1 MRVQAK
7 LITLIFSLAVLF
19 FAILSLYQL
28 MKKRDVVE
36 IFKNQLQEKK
46 DNFNSVVNLGGI
58 PLESFINDYTGDQMV
73 KFIEKPDKE
82 WAHANIYESLNSL
95 YLNAAWVYNP
105 ELYLVY
111 SVNNLNDEK
120 LQAVPLP
127 KEAFDRIH
135 GAKRLCHFFIN
146 TAQGL
151 MEMCAATIH
160 PSSDP
165 EKKEQ
170 PKGYFVAGKLWDNAY
185 MNFISRLSDTN
196 LEIVPSEEKLSK
208 TLNDP
213 ETGVI
218 YFLKPLRTWN
228 QRQIASIKVKVS
240 SPTVRTIN
248 RAIRIDFI
256 LFLSFITIM
265 LGSSL
270 FYIAYWVLSPLF
282 TISLALKES
291 TPTHLMSLIK
301 LKNEF
306 GDISRLIDDFFK
318 QREEIKK
325 AYDEL
330 KETQSQLIQAEK
342 MKVIGTLASGL
353 AHEVRNPLGIIM
365 LGIDLLEQDIGPDKT
380 EWRDTLSKM
389 REGAERANKI
399 VVGMLNFSRQST
411 INPQAVNLISTIE
424 KSLNLV
430 ANRMNLAN
438 VKIIKEFKSANPIVY
453 VDENQIEQVFTN
465 LFLNALDAMPEAGGT
480 LTIRLLNKRFEEL
493 QNGVGR
499 KVAELFQPDDTA
511 LVCEIED
518 TGTGIP
524 PAILNK
530 IFDPFFT
537 TKPPG
542 TGVGLGL
549 SVVRKIIDTNKGLIN
564 VESELGKGSRFIMTL
579 PLFKEENKK
588 DG

>member
-1 MRVQAK
+1 MRIQAK
-7 LITLIFSLAVLF
+7 LITLIVSLAVLF
-19 FAILSLYQL
+19 FAILSLYQF
-28 MKKRDVVE
+28 MKKRAVVE
-36 IFKNQLQEKK
+36 IFKNQLEEKK

-58 PLESFINDYTGDQMV
+58 PLESYINDYTGDEMV
-73 KFIEKPDKE
+73 RFLEKPDKE
-82 WAHANIYESLNSL
+82 WAHTNIYAGLNSL
-95 YLNAAWVYNP
+95 YLNAAWVYSP
-105 ELYLVY
+105 DRYLVY

-120 LQAVPLP
+120 LQTVPLP
-127 KEAFDRIH
+127 KEAFDRIRER
-135 GAKRLCHFFIN
+135 KKFCHFFVD
-146 TAQGL
+146 TPHGL
-151 MEMCAATIH
+151 MEICAATIY

-165 EKKEQ
+165 AKKEQ
-170 PKGYFVAGKLWDNAY
+170 PRGYFVAGKLWDSAY
-185 MNFISRLSDTN
+185 MNFISRLTDTS
-196 LEIVPSEEKLSK
+196 LEIVLSKENLPK

-213 ETGVI
+213 EMGVI

-228 QRQIASIKVKVS
+228 HSEIANIKVKVS

-248 RAIRIDFI
+248 RAIRVDFI
-256 LFLSFITIM
+256 LFLFFITIM

-270 FYIAYWVLSPLF
+270 FYVAYWILSPLF

-291 TPTHLMSLIK
+291 APIHLMSLIT

-318 QREEIKK
+318 QKEEIKK

-330 KETQSQLIQAEK
+330 KDTQSQLIQAEK

-365 LGIDLLEQDIGPDKT
+365 LGIDLLEQDIGPDKV

-389 REGAERANKI
+389 RDGAERANKI

-411 INPQAVNLISTIE
+411 VNPQAVNLINTIE

-430 ANRMNLAN
+430 ANKMNLAN
-438 VKIIKEFKSANPIVY
+438 VKIIKELKSANPIVY

-465 LFLNALDAMPEAGGT
+465 LFLNALDAMPAEGGT

-499 KVAELFQPDDTA
+499 KVTELFQPEDAA
-511 LVCEIED
+511 LTCEVED

-524 PAILNK
+524 PAIINK

-549 SVVRKIIDTNKGLIN
+549 SVVRKIIDSNKGLIN
-564 VESELGKGSRFIMTL
+564 VESQLGKGSRFIITL
-579 PLFKEENKK
+579 PLFKEEK
-588 DG
+588 